1 MGVTAMEIWWAL
13 VIIGGP
19 LVLGLVLGLSKL
31 RNKTSRADMQRTE
44 NATRDLYK
52 DLADKPDPS

>member
-1 MGVTAMEIWWAL
+1 MEIWWAL

>member
-1 MGVTAMEIWWAL
+1 MEFWWGL

-19 LVLGLVLGLSKL
+19 LVLGLVLALSKL
-31 RNKTSRADMQRTE
+31 RNKTTRADMQRTE
-44 NATRDLYK
+44 AGTRELYK